1 MIEDMMVGLHHQ
13 FSGHEFEQAPGD
25 GKRQETLVCCS
36 PSGYKESDTTK
47 WLNNN
52 NEKTNK
58 QKKHRSSVKTSF
70 FKKYNTLDFTR
81 TE

>member
-13 FSGHEFEQAPGD
+13 LSGHEFERAPGD

-47 WLNNN
+47 LLNNN
-52 NEKTNK
+52 NEKTK
-58 QKKHRSSVKTSF
+58 QQQQK
-70 FKKYNTLDFTR
+70 NTDLVLKPAF
-81 TE
+81 

>member
-13 FSGHEFEQAPGD
+13 LSGHEFEQAPGD

-47 WLNNN
+47 LLNNN
-52 NEKTNK
+52 NEKTKQNK
-58 QKKHRSSVKTSF
+58 K
-70 FKKYNTLDFTR
+70 NTDLVLKPAF
-81 TE
+81 

>member
-13 FSGHEFEQAPGD
+13 LSGHEFEQAPGD

-58 QKKHRSSVKTSF
+58 QKK
-70 FKKYNTLDFTR
+70 NTDLVLKPAFLKNIIH
-81 TE
+81 